1 MARPPLPFAMLVA
14 LFLGAWTHLSA
25 STTRTDDLADL
36 CQQAER
42 ICEVEVLARESVAL
56 ADGSIETRYTLA
68 TLLPMKGTMS
78 SVQEIRIPGGA
89 SGARGLAIPGMPQLQ
104 VGERHILFLSAEGQK
119 QWRVPVGLEAGTFR
133 VQNAPGGNAAQVIGA
148 ANCCEQDGPSLQVQ
162 PYDHFVQR
170 IFEELR

>member
-1 MARPPLPFAMLVA
+1 MARTPLPFAMFVA

-25 STTRTDDLADL
+25 STSQSDDLAEL
-36 CQQAER
+36 CAQAER

-56 ADGSIETRYTLA
+56 ADGSVETRYTLA

-89 SGARGLAIPGMPQLQ
+89 IGARGMAIPGMPQLHA
-104 VGERHILFLSAEGQK
+104 GERHILFLSAEGEH
-119 QWRVPVGLEAGTFR
+119 QWRMPVGLDAGTFL
-133 VQNAPGGNAAQVIGA
+133 VQNASGGNPAQVIGA
-148 ANCCEQDGPSLQVQ
+148 ASCCVQDGQSVQVQ